1 MLAAASM
8 RVKMCKLASDTV
20 VPTKQ
25 MDLIYDENSDL
36 LHIVPILPAS
46 TDSIP
51 LLWCSD
57 DKVSLSNG
65 FHIRSHIPG

>member
-1 MLAAASM
+1 MLAAAHV
-8 RVKMCKLASDTV
+8 RVKMYKLVSDST

-25 MDLIYDENSDL
+25 MDLIDDKNSDL
-36 LHIVPILPAS
+36 LHIVPILPAP

-65 FHIRSHIPG
+65 FHIGSHIPS